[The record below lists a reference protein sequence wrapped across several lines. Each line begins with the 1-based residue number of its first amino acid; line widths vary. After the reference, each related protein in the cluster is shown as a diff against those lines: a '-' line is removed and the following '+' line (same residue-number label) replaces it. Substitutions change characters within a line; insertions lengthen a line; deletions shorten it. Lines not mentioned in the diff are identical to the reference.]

1 MITEAIIIAVL
12 SLVGTLAG
20 SYFSNRKA
28 SALIA
33 YRIEQLEDKVNQH
46 NNLIERTY
54 NLEQR
59 AAVWD
64 EQIKVTNYRID
75 DANNR
80 LDELEK
86 VS

>member
-33 YRIEQLEDKVNQH
+33 YRIEQLESKVNRH